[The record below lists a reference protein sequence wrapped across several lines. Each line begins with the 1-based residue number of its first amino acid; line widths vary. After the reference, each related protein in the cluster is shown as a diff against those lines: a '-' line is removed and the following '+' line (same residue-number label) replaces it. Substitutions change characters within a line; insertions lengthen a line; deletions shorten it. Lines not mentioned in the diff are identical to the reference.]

1 MKKLLCVGGATATG
15 KTPLAVACAKLLDGE
30 VVSSDALLVYRG
42 LNIGTAKPKIGRASC
57 RERV

>member
-15 KTPLAVACAKLLDGE
+15 KTALAVACAKLLDGE

-42 LNIGTAKPKIGRASC
+42 LNIGKIGRAH
-57 RERV
+57 V